1 MAKCKGGFKM
11 NKEGKC
17 VRTKQSKRAETA
29 GRVLA
34 GVLTWGASE
43 GILHAGKKMQAKR
56 DAKKKKSTGGNKYA
70 AKSKKK

>member
-1 MAKCKGGFKM
+1 M

-17 VRTKQSKRAETA
+17 VQTKMSKRAETA

-43 GILHAGKKMQAKR
+43 GILHAGKKMKAKR
-56 DAKKKKSTGGNKYA
+56 ATKKKKSKGKDYKKYA
-70 AKSKKK
+70 AK